1 MLILILRA
9 KNSMQG
15 EGEKRSRDARY
26 YFTPGLDLFGKRSNC
41 TPKSLKKY
49 RGNDGIAPLPSPLA
63 LTLQSKMSV
72 DMNEKEPR
80 TQRPHHFQKGN
91 HSMDACQHR
100 KDQPVTAE
108 TPSSNNR

>member
-1 MLILILRA
+1 
-9 KNSMQG
+9 MQG

-26 YFTPGLDLFGKRSNC
+26 YFTPGLDLFGNRSNC

-72 DMNEKEPR
+72 GMNEKEPR
-80 TQRPHHFQKGN
+80 TQRPHHLQIGN
-91 HSMDACQHR
+91 HSMDACQKQIIEKTNLAR
-100 KDQPVTAE
+100 LR
-108 TPSSNNR
+108 NNHPATDERG